1 MGNLCCNGYS
11 SQLEIPQNVSLLF
24 LCNTSL
30 HIISLVYKSRFS
42 SIGGGGQ
49 HLISDVTFLGKR
61 IGEGAFGFVEKVR
74 VNGKIC
80 AGKHFKDDCNF
91 KEQKFQKEFKIM
103 QKLKHKH
110 IVIYYGFHKLPKHN
124 PQRHIKS
131 PVLIMEYLVTNLH
144 NFLLSE
150 SHKDLPLERK
160 VVLLFGIAQG
170 LDYLHSEG
178 VIHRDLTA
186 NNVLLDSKAVPKISD
201 FGNSCVTGTDLGS
214 ELHSKSLT
222 HCPGTLNYMA
232 PEAQYKGYGKEIDVF
247 SFGHLSLF
255 VGIQESPTNLKP
267 PRVRDAKSGTLQ
279 ALDEIQQREKYF
291 TLLNEIIEETHPLVE
306 LMKSCLSYSAAE
318 RPKAHE
324 LVSQLQAMQPELPL
338 PPLNIKKEQP
348 PAPQRLHKRHK

>member
-1 MGNLCCNGYS
+1 MCSTPINAHF
-11 SQLEIPQNVSLLF
+11 LL
-24 LCNTSL
+24 
-30 HIISLVYKSRFS
+30 LVLNSHFS
-42 SIGGGGQ
+42 SIGGHSQ
-49 HLISDVTFLGKR
+49 YLISDVTFLGKK
-61 IGEGAFGFVEKVR
+61 IGEGAFGFVEKVK

-80 AGKHFKDDCNF
+80 AGKHFKNDCNF
-91 KEQKFQKEFKIM
+91 EEQWFKKEFKIM

-144 NFLLSE
+144 DFLISE
-150 SHKDLPLERK
+150 SHKGLSLERK

-186 NNVLLDSKAVPKISD
+186 KNVLLDSKAVPKISD
-201 FGNSCVTGTDLGS
+201 FGNSCVTGTFLGS

-222 HCPGTLNYMA
+222 RCPGTLNYMA
-232 PEAQYKGYGKEIDVF
+232 PEAQSSTHYGKEIDVF

-255 VGIQESPTNLKP
+255 VGIQESPTDLKP
-267 PRVRDAKSGTLQ
+267 PTVPDAKSGTLQ
-279 ALDEIQQREKYF
+279 ALDEVQRREKYF
-291 TLLNEIIEETHPLVE
+291 TLLYKIIEGTHPLVV
-306 LMKSCLSYSAAE
+306 LMKSCLSHWTAK

-338 PPLNIKKEQP
+338 PPLNIKKEQA
-348 PAPQRLHKRHK
+348 PAPQGLHKRRK